1 MGRREHAAVRWQA
14 QAQVARQ
21 ELGQWRQQHPTATFT
36 EIEAAVDQQVDMLR
50 AQLVEDLALASRAAD
65 LQDKQAGAPRR
76 CATCATR
83 FEGKGHQRRR
93 VLVRGG
99 QAVDLH
105 RDYAVCPVCTTGL
118 FPPG

>member
-1 MGRREHAAVRWQA
+1 MGRREDAAGRWQA
-14 QAQVARQ
+14 QARAARDAL
-21 ELGQWRQQHPTATFT
+21 EQWRRRHPTATFT
-36 EIEAAVDQQVDMLR
+36 EIETAVDQQLDGLR
-50 AQLVEDLALASRAAD
+50 TQVVADLALGSRAAD
-65 LQDKQAGAPRR
+65 LQDKQAGAPPR
-76 CATCATR
+76 CPTCDAR
-83 FEGKGHQRRR
+83 LEGKGKQHRR